1 MDKDKEKELL
11 LEIDCL
17 KKELKEECV
26 HNMEL
31 IRQLDKLNKFVYKY
45 EHDTLLKEYTEN
57 LIKENTLIDQW

>member
-1 MDKDKEKELL
+1 MDKEKELL

-31 IRQLDKLNKFVYKY
+31 IR
-45 EHDTLLKEYTEN
+45 
-57 LIKENTLIDQW
+57 